1 MAKLFRYI
9 FKNIFFAGWRVL
21 FQHKDPDIMKEEDYG
36 ARIGKTLEELRKET
50 KDVEIE
56 SKKTTKTA
64 YEEMEYSS
72 PKEAKVYDD
81 IVKLYGFVM
90 LSPVA
95 KRLLKIKKEGRLLDI
110 GCGTGRFIEKVLRG
124 SDFSAT
130 GLDISS
136 HMLKVAEKNIN
147 DSNLASRATFRHGD
161 LNNLPVEGKS
171 FDAVTC
177 LNALHH
183 IEDIKKAVSG
193 FEKVLKP
200 NNSVILIQ
208 DLIKLPKAL
217 QRLSVFLF
225 YWFASKEMRGQYEES
240 LKGARSVKEWRD
252 IVDNTFLKGAD
263 VKVIFPGFIQIVKE
277 INQGPSSYIP
287 LVSHTSILGYVR
299 IFLAKCVYRLLHFII
314 GSSIKITIEGED
326 NIPKGTQ
333 RALIVANHSSYLD
346 VPIIGYTFFDNLID
360 LSWVVSKSNYKLWFL
375 KWLWLVFKPIVVER
389 GGTID
394 KIKHDLAYSRWVV
407 LFPEGNEKWCPPSEA
422 AKKRV
427 KPSSGA
433 SVVALSTGVT
443 IIPVGI
449 TGADK
454 VLPARSFHMDTRYHI
469 TVRIGKPFSYDKV
482 EADKIDQGMINETR
496 QAIMHRVY
504 PLVDY

>member
-1 MAKLFRYI
+1 MAKIFRYI

-21 FQHKDPDIMKEEDYG
+21 FQYKDKGTIIKGQGIYSGNYKPDVKIV
-36 ARIGKTLEELRKET
+36 
-50 KDVEIE
+50 KDE
-56 SKKTTKTA
+56 
-64 YEEMEYSS
+64 
-72 PKEAKVYDD
+72 KEAPLTPAPYTPL
-81 IVKLYGFVM
+81 I
-90 LSPVA
+90 
-95 KRLLKIKKEGRLLDI
+95 
-110 GCGTGRFIEKVLRG
+110 TH
-124 SDFSAT
+124 
-130 GLDISS
+130 IS
-136 HMLKVAEKNIN
+136 L
-147 DSNLASRATFRHGD
+147 FG
-161 LNNLPVEGKS
+161 
-171 FDAVTC
+171 
-177 LNALHH
+177 H
-183 IEDIKKAVSG
+183 I
-193 FEKVLKP
+193 
-200 NNSVILIQ
+200 
-208 DLIKLPKAL
+208 
-217 QRLSVFLF
+217 
-225 YWFASKEMRGQYEES
+225 
-240 LKGARSVKEWRD
+240 
-252 IVDNTFLKGAD
+252 
-263 VKVIFPGFIQIVKE
+263 
-277 INQGPSSYIP
+277 
-287 LVSHTSILGYVR
+287 R
-299 IFLAKCVYRLLHFII
+299 IFLTHIAYNILHFIV

-346 VPIIGYTFFDNLID
+346 VPIIGYTFFNNLID

-375 KWLWLVFKPIVVER
+375 KWLWLIFKPIVVER

-394 KIKHDLAYSRWVV
+394 KIKKDLAYSRWVV

-496 QAIMHRVY
+496 QGIMNRIY
-504 PLVDY
+504 PLVDHEHKEMEEKKDNSDCDLIRSSFFNIGQSMCR